1 MFFKNDADFRDNKG
15 AQQYTNCISVFGQK
29 INFLEVPRVTLNVLP
44 LNRSHVE
51 QP

>member
-1 MFFKNDADFRDNKG
+1 MFFKNDADFRDNKR

-29 INFLEVPRVTLNVLP
+29 IHFREGPRVTLNVLP
-44 LNRSHVE
+44 LSRSHFE